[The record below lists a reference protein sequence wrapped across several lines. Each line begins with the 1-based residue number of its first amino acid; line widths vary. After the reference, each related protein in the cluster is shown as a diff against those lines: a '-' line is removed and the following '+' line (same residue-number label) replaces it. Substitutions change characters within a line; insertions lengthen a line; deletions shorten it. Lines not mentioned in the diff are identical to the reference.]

1 MKNYTKYSKALCL
14 FLGGLIAFAAYKMPV
29 QENYSIENS
38 QMEQKTSE
46 DDSQKNNTEIKTQ
59 PAVTTIS
66 QINIIQELQVVL
78 KIEIPDKESYT
89 IFGGEI
95 RVDVLLRTL
104 FRRIISINA
113 P

>member
-1 MKNYTKYSKALCL
+1 LVNSGNDNTKIPSTTRIGA
-14 FLGGLIAFAAYKMPV
+14 GW
-29 QENYSIENS
+29 NS